1 MPTKLAAQTLRIL
14 LDLIYHEKVSAPI
27 ETVFDVLLAADK
39 YKEYLIID
47 LFQIAD
53 YNLVTY
59 SIIYKLKRIKY
70 IAYYMPPL
78 TSFEKIQHILDATAS
93 TLRDNMN
100 LPVAIRIVFISTIFH
115 YLLGDPKLKF

>member
-39 YKEYLIID
+39 YKGYLP
-47 LFQIAD
+47 
-53 YNLVTY
+53 
-59 SIIYKLKRIKY
+59 KLKTLCIQY
-70 IAYYMPPL
+70 SAYCILSL
-78 TSFEKIQHILDATAS
+78 TSFNKIQHILDATAS

-100 LPVAIRIVFISTIFH
+100 LPVAIRIVFTDTIFH
-115 YLLGDPKLKF
+115 YLPGNPNSKILIQNKKPLGEF